1 MKGSEPEAKGSSG
14 VGGGSGSSS
23 WGKQEF
29 DVYLWRW
36 DGGSGTLNRAARA
49 GVQPSSWVGAE
60 VALRLLA
67 GEAAAML
74 RYAEGSERL
83 GCL

>member
-1 MKGSEPEAKGSSG
+1 M
-14 VGGGSGSSS
+14 
-23 WGKQEF
+23 
-29 DVYLWRW
+29 YLWRW